1 MNNDEVLNQIEEK
14 SQEIHRLEDELNKLD
29 YNLIKNVQNL
39 NSVDETHDDGTGWGT
54 VILAILF
61 GWMFGD

>member
-39 NSVDETHDDGTGWGT
+39 NSVDETHDDCTGWGT